1 MNLFARIINNILKN
15 AVVIFVYHDVSNNPS
30 PFSKKYN
37 LNIPPDVFYSQVR
50 AINNIFN
57 IISPSDLINSN
68 FERPAALFTFDDG
81 FKSYFNNALPILEE
95 FNSPSMRMA

>member
-1 MNLFARIINNILKN
+1 MNISTRIINNILKN

-50 AINNIFN
+50 AINNIN
-57 IISPSDLINSN
+57 PPTINEDLTPPII
-68 FERPAALFTFDDG
+68 
-81 FKSYFNNALPILEE
+81 
-95 FNSPSMRMA
+95 